1 VASRLRRGVTFR
13 CVRVDRNIGSLS
25 VVAFALTA
33 AAGCHPIPVAPPT
46 GTMVASA
53 GTSPVLGG
61 GPVARPP
68 LATPGELMLY
78 RVQIHGFELA
88 EYSIA
93 VGELTT
99 IDADEVVVVQ
109 SHARTTKVAAM
120 LKPIDDLFTSWIG
133 RSDGRSVRFVSSER
147 ASKDDDRKEVTE
159 ARTASGTVALHVTR
173 GDQTLDETQAI
184 AGHGGHDLNSFLIF
198 LRGWD
203 GEPGA
208 HMDAD
213 VVRSRYVW
221 RVRVT
226 VKRYENLSTV
236 LGNLQVVRYD
246 GEAVRLVRDGTIDP
260 TSDTRRF
267 SIWLTDDAD
276 RVPVKLLAK
285 TDYGDIVMELLAYRP
300 GEATG
305 R

>member
-1 VASRLRRGVTFR
+1 MTAVA
-13 CVRVDRNIGSLS
+13 
-25 VVAFALTA
+25 VVAMC
-33 AAGCHPIPVAPPT
+33 GCKPAPVAPPA

-53 GTSPVLGG
+53 GANPVLGG

-68 LATPGELMLY
+68 LAAPGEVMLY
-78 RVQIHGFELA
+78 RVSLHGFELA
-88 EYSIA
+88 EYSIS
-93 VGELTT
+93 VG
-99 IDADEVVVVQ
+99 DATALEGNEVVVVQ
-109 SHARTTKVAAM
+109 SAARTTKVAAM
-120 LKPIDDLFTSWIG
+120 LKPIEDIFTSWID

-147 ASKDDDRKEVTE
+147 ASKDDERKEITE
-159 ARTASGTVALHVTR
+159 ARTASGQVTLDVTR
-173 GDQTLDETQAI
+173 GDERVSETQLI

-198 LRGWD
+198 LRGWE

-208 HMDAD
+208 HLDAD

-226 VKRYENLSTV
+226 VTGFDNLSTV
-236 LGNLQVVRYD
+236 LGNLAVARYD

-260 TSDTRRF
+260 ASDIRRF

-276 RVPVKLLAK
+276 RVPVKLVAK
-285 TDYGDIVMELLAYRP
+285 TDYGDVKMELLSYRP

>member
-1 VASRLRRGVTFR
+1 MAVA
-13 CVRVDRNIGSLS
+13 
-25 VVAFALTA
+25 VAATCA
-33 AAGCHPIPVAPPT
+33 SACRPVPVGPPS
-46 GTMVASA
+46 GQMVASA
-53 GTSPVLGG
+53 GTNPVIGG
-61 GPVARPP
+61 GPMAKPP
-68 LATPGELMLY
+68 LATPGERMLY
-78 RVQIHGFELA
+78 RVSIHGFELA

-93 VGELTT
+93 VGEMTT
-99 IDADEVVVVQ
+99 VDATEVVVIQ

-120 LKPIDDLFTSWIG
+120 LKPIDDLFTSWI
-133 RSDGRSVRFVSSER
+133 STNDGRSVRFVSSER

-159 ARTASGTVALHVTR
+159 ARTAAGTVSLSVTR
-173 GDQTLDETQAI
+173 GAETVAETQTV

-208 HMDAD
+208 HLDAD

-221 RVRVT
+221 RVRVK
-226 VKRYENLSTV
+226 VIEYENLSTV
-236 LGNLQVVRYD
+236 LGNLPVARYD
-246 GEAVRLVRDGTIDP
+246 GEGVRLVRDGTLDP

-276 RVPVKLLAK
+276 RVPVKLVAR
-285 TDYGDIVMELLAYRP
+285 TDYGDVKMELLSYMP
-300 GEATG
+300 GDATG

>member
-1 VASRLRRGVTFR
+1 MAS
-13 CVRVDRNIGSLS
+13 
-25 VVAFALTA
+25 
-33 AAGCHPIPVAPPT
+33 
-46 GTMVASA
+46 
-53 GTSPVLGG
+53 
-61 GPVARPP
+61 
-68 LATPGELMLY
+68 PGELMLY
-78 RVQIHGFELA
+78 RVAIHGFELA

-93 VGELTT
+93 VGEPTSV
-99 IDADEVVVVQ
+99 DGNEVVVVQ
-109 SHARTTKVAAM
+109 SHARTTKLAAR
-120 LKPIDDLFTSWIG
+120 LKRIDDLFTSWIG
-133 RSDGRSVRFVSSER
+133 RNDGRSVRFVSSER

-173 GDQTLDETQAI
+173 GDEILDETQAI

-203 GEPGA
+203 AEPGA

-226 VKRYENLSTV
+226 VNKYENLSTV
-236 LGNLQVVRYD
+236 IGNLQVVRYD

-260 TSDTRRF
+260 ASDTRRF

-285 TDYGDIVMELLAYRP
+285 TDYGDVVMELLTYRP

>member
-1 VASRLRRGVTFR
+1 VTAVAV
-13 CVRVDRNIGSLS
+13 
-25 VVAFALTA
+25 A
-33 AAGCHPIPVAPPT
+33 AACGCRPAPVAPPA

-53 GTSPVLGG
+53 GANPVLGG

-68 LATPGELMLY
+68 IAAPGELMLY
-78 RVQIHGFELA
+78 RVSLHGFELA
-88 EYSIA
+88 EYSIS
-93 VGELTT
+93 VGDATELEGN
-99 IDADEVVVVQ
+99 EVVVVQ
-109 SHARTTKVAAM
+109 SAARTTKVAAM
-120 LKPIDDLFTSWIG
+120 LKPIEDIFTSWID

-147 ASKDDDRKEVTE
+147 ASKDDERKEITE
-159 ARTASGTVALHVTR
+159 ARTSSGQVALEVTR
-173 GDQTLDETQAI
+173 GDERVSEMQLI

-198 LRGWD
+198 LRGWE
-203 GEPGA
+203 GEQGA
-208 HMDAD
+208 HLDAD

-226 VKRYENLSTV
+226 VGGFDNLSTV
-236 LGNLQVVRYD
+236 LGNLPVARYE

-260 TSDTRRF
+260 TSDIRRF

-276 RVPVKLLAK
+276 RVPVKLVAK
-285 TDYGDIVMELLAYRP
+285 TDYGDVKMELLSYRP